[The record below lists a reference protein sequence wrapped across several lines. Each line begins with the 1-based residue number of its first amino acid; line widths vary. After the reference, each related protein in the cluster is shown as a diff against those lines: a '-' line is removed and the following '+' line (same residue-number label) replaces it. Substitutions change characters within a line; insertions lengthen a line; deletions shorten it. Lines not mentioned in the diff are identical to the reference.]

1 MATKVY
7 FIRHAKPDISI
18 IDDTIRPLLP
28 EGLEK
33 ANELVKLFIE
43 INISNIYS
51 SPYKRSIQPV
61 EPIAKNK
68 CIKIETADNLRE
80 RKISNNWI
88 NNYNEYSKN
97 QWNDFSYKL
106 MDGESLAEVQNRN
119 IKELES
125 ILIKSKGKNI
135 IIGTHGTALSTIINY
150 YDNTYNYENFMEIVN
165 IMPYII
171 MLEFSN
177 TEYIKREE
185 IKIPQ
190 KNHNWQDALTAES
203 SNPWEGNENE

>member
-1 MATKVY
+1 MVTKVY

-18 IDDTIRPLLP
+18 KDDIIRPLLP

-33 ANELVKLFIE
+33 SKELVKLFIE
-43 INISNIYS
+43 IKINNIYS
-51 SPYKRSIQPV
+51 SPYKRSIQTI

-68 CIKIETADNLRE
+68 CKNIKIIDDLRE

-88 NNYNEYSKN
+88 NNFDEYSKN

-106 MDGESLAEVQNRN
+106 MEGESLIEVQKRN
-119 IKELES
+119 INELDS
-125 ILIKSKGKNI
+125 ILNENIGKNI

-150 YDNTYNYENFMEIVN
+150 YDKTYNYENFMEIVN

-171 MLEFSN
+171 MLEFNNSK
-177 TEYIKREE
+177 YIKREE
-185 IKIPQ
+185 IKIV
-190 KNHNWQDALTAES
+190 
-203 SNPWEGNENE
+203 